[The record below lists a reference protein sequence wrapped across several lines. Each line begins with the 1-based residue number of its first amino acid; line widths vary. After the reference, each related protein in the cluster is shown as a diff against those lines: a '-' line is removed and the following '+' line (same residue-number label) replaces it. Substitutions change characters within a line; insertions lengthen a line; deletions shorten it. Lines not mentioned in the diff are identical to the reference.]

1 MDSIHYIDA
10 HTHVF
15 ADAVAANRGPFLQAD
30 ATFSEMYGDPLAR
43 IIGADEFAQSLAEAG
58 IRGAIACGFGWGSA
72 RLCRQG
78 NDAIIHAAQRYPDRI
93 SGFGTVSPG
102 DSMAEALLEID
113 RLADAGIHGLGELR
127 PDTQGLFDSPDPDVD
142 ALAERLRG
150 HGMGLLIH
158 ASEPLGRVY
167 PGKGTATPE
176 RLYPLLDRLAGIPTI
191 LGHAGGGLPFYAHLL
206 GADEALADVYVDTA
220 AMPYLYRPAA
230 VRTLINSIGIE
241 RVLFATDYPL
251 MPHARVIEYL
261 DKAELSSAEIERI
274 AWRNARDFLDR
285 IGATNVGRQGPS

>member
-1 MDSIHYIDA
+1 MDSIQYIDA

-15 ADAVAANRGPFLQAD
+15 ADAVVANRSPFLPAD
-30 ATFSEMYGDPLAR
+30 ATFREMYADPSAR
-43 IIGADEFAQSLAEAG
+43 VIGADELARSLAEAG
-58 IRGAIACGFGWGSA
+58 IGGAIACGFGWGSA

-78 NDAIIHAAQRYPDRI
+78 NDAIIHAAQRYPNQI
-93 SGFGTVSPG
+93 SGFGTVAPADSPA
-102 DSMAEALLEID
+102 DALHEID

-127 PDTQGLFDSPDPDVD
+127 PDTQGLFGLSDEDVA

-150 HGMGLLIH
+150 HGMGLLLH

-176 RLYPLLDRLAGIPTI
+176 RLYPLLKHLSGIPSI
-191 LGHAGGGLPFYAHLL
+191 LAHAGGGLPFYAQLL
-206 GADEALADVYVDTA
+206 DADEALADVYVDTA
-220 AMPYLYRPAA
+220 AMPYLYSPAA
-230 VRTLINSIGIE
+230 IRTLINSIGIE

-251 MPHARVIEYL
+251 MPHSRVIEYL
-261 DKAELSSAEIERI
+261 DKAGLSDAEIERI

-285 IGATNVGRQGPS
+285 IGATDVGRQGPP